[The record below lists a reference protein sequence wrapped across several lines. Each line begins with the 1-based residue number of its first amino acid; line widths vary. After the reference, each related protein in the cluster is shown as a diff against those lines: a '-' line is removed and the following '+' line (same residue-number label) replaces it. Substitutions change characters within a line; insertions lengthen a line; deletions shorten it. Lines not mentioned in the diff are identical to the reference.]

1 MSRFIDSFLKLYN
14 IYYTNLHKN
23 LNYFY
28 RIKIKQNQNI
38 LTKYF
43 DEFSASDN
51 QYIYDNYCC
60 CCLNPNLNDI
70 FIKMECGHQM
80 HFYCYKK
87 FIKYKYNLCPFCK
100 HELLTNDTSINIS
113 NDECNEDIKKNVNF
127 KYEINE
133 LYYK

>member
-14 IYYTNLHKN
+14 IYYKNLYNN

-43 DEFSASDN
+43 DEFSATDN

-70 FIKMECGHQM
+70 FIKMDCGHQM

-87 FIKYKYNLCPFCK
+87 FIKYKYILCPFCK
-100 HELLTNDTSINIS
+100 HELLTNDTLINIS